1 MTVLGAGRPAN
12 RQGRARKWGDHC
24 TECGREVPVQSMRHG
39 LCGTCYQRGRRSGA
53 ITTTYVDPQPA
64 REHLAR
70 IYATGK
76 SYRWIAK
83 RAGTNT
89 VQLNHVAKGTRLRLS
104 KEIADKILSVRV
116 PESVDEPRLKLR
128 ALQTGGL
135 RGVYV
140 GVERRYRQ
148 SRADRGVAK
157 RRRDPKRHSLRA
169 VFHRE
174 REEFLAQFDAER
186 EEFMRWLYEGT
197 GSPSAAPD
205 AAPTGGRLASDW
217 LESATCG
224 DCEHRPCLCEW
235 ADDHDLCWL
244 PTLADH
250 DPILVLRDK
259 AAA

>member
-1 MTVLGAGRPAN
+1 MCPDRPVN

-24 TECGREVPVQSMRHG
+24 TECGNDVPMQSMRHG

-53 ITTTYVDPQPA
+53 LTTTYVDPQLA

-83 RAGTNT
+83 QAGTNT
-89 VQLNHVAKGTRLRLS
+89 VQLNHVAKGTRRRIS
-104 KEIADKILSVRV
+104 REIADKIISVPV

-128 ALQTGGL
+128 ALQTAGL

-148 SRADRGVAK
+148 SRTDRGVAQ
-157 RRRDPKRHSLRA
+157 RRRDPKRHSLKA
-169 VFHRE
+169 TFHRE

-186 EEFMRWLYEGT
+186 DEFMRWLYEGT
-197 GSPSAAPD
+197 GTPI
-205 AAPTGGRLASDW
+205 PTPQPPAITHRAASDW
-217 LESATCG
+217 LDSAMCG
-224 DCEHRPCLCEW
+224 ECEHRPCRCGW

-250 DPILVLRDK
+250 DAMPALREQ